1 MKNVKKWFQNINIDI
16 KLALFLGLFVFGIA
30 SYAYSSLSTNFVM
43 HNVSFVSTEAWRR
56 LEFDKL
62 ALDVTIYPKDGVDF
76 LQSLSVMNL
85 GSAYYRKGLEKLILW
100 TDERDVGF
108 QGVGVDQR
116 AGEAK
121 WDKSSSTWYWD
132 DMGITIPESG
142 LRLFISAETERDI
155 DDNRTVQLVIPKLTD
170 NNDNGVF
177 DIGDKGAFFYSKNNG
192 PTDAEVANNDILSI
206 RYGDSDN
213 LGPKSVIT
221 NLFNGDT
228 ITLRDNFTVSG
239 FSRDQGRL
247 DTKWVQISIVSEG
260 SADNWQDVT
269 TDRLDFGRWT
279 YNWSIPGTGNYDLR
293 LKSRDLEENETISDI
308 ITIAVADN
316 GGGIV
321 SANKSELSLDKEESL
336 ADGKIY
342 ANVVIKIKDIEGNPL
357 TNKNV
362 ELSYLREDGYV
373 AKNTQTTDETGVLV
387 WGIISEVVGEASLT
401 AIADG
406 VEMNQHPVLLFVS
419 E

>member
-1 MKNVKKWFQNINIDI
+1 MKNVKKWFQNINLIG
-16 KLALFLGLFVFGIA
+16 LVLLLGLFIFGITN
-30 SYAYSSLSTNFVM
+30 YVFSSSSTNFTL
-43 HNVSFVSTEAWRR
+43 HNVVFEPNEIWRR

-62 ALDVTIYPKDGVDF
+62 ALDVTIYPNDGVDF
-76 LQSLSVMNL
+76 LQSLSIMNL
-85 GSAYYRKGLEKLILW
+85 ANAYYKKGLEKLILW
-100 TDERDVGF
+100 TDERDIGF

-116 AGEAK
+116 VGEAK
-121 WDKSSSTWYWD
+121 WDSSSSTWYWD
-132 DMGITIPESG
+132 DMGLIVPESG
-142 LRLFISAETERDI
+142 LRLFISAETEKNM
-155 DDNRTVQLVIPKLTD
+155 DDNRTVQLVIPQLTD

-177 DIGDKGAFFYSKNNG
+177 DIGDKGAFFYSGDNG

-206 RYGDSDN
+206 RYGDDDN

-221 NLFNGDT
+221 NLFNGHT
-228 ITLRDNFTVSG
+228 ITLRDSFTVSG

-247 DTKWVQISIVSEG
+247 YTQWVQISIVSQG

-279 YNWSIPGTGNYDLR
+279 YNWNISGAGSYDLK
-293 LKSRDLEENETISDI
+293 LKSRDLEENESITDI
-308 ITIAVADN
+308 ISITVADN

-321 SANKSELSLDKEESL
+321 SSSQSEVSLDKEESL
-336 ADGKIY
+336 ANGKIY
-342 ANVVIKIKDIEGNPL
+342 ANVVVKTKDSEGNPL
-357 TNKNV
+357 ANKNV

-387 WGIISEVVGEASLT
+387 WGVISEVAGEAILT
-401 AIADG
+401 AIVDG
-406 VEMNQHPVLLFVS
+406 VEMSQHPTLLFVN